1 MHAAVSYVKQAVID
15 GMNAGKDVHTL
26 MREVRL
32 PDELKIGEFH
42 GKLSWTVRSIWEE
55 LSGWFHYADSTTGM
69 YGVPRSS
76 VNADLA
82 ELAGGAGPL
91 AQRARSKLADGKPLE
106 ALHLLDIAL
115 TAEAQNRDA
124 LTAKKDALQ
133 TLMHQ
138 SGGSNRSEE
147 HTYELQS
154 LMS

>member
-1 MHAAVSYVKQAVID
+1 
-15 GMNAGKDVHTL
+15 
-26 MREVRL
+26 
-32 PDELKIGEFH
+32 
-42 GKLSWTVRSIWEE
+42 
-55 LSGWFHYADSTTGM
+55 M

-133 TLMHQ
+133 TL
-138 SGGSNRSEE
+138 RSEE
-147 HTYELQS
+147 HTSELQS
-154 LMS
+154 LMRISYAVFCLKKKSKKQQEYDSKR